1 MALSEICRELNNYFE
16 YKQRLFGHFKIVGST
31 LTYEGGVV
39 ADYLQ
44 DGQNYNLVG
53 SVFNDGVHVFNTSTP
68 NPKEFQKDEEFDGA
82 IWAMAVPP
90 EVVALSSEIDKWVE
104 KNAEALSS
112 PYQSESFGGYS
123 YTKASGGASGSGIT
137 WQSAFA
143 DRLNKWR
150 KIRCRF

>member
-16 YKQRLFGHFKIVGST
+16 YKDRLFGTFKIVGST
-31 LTYEGGVV
+31 LTYEDGAV

-44 DGQNYNLVG
+44 DGQHYRLVG
-53 SVFNDGVHVFNTSTP
+53 SVFNDGVHVFSTSTP
-68 NPKEFQKDEEFDGA
+68 NQNEFQRDEEFTGA

-90 EVVALSSEIDKWVE
+90 EVIALNAEIDAWVE
-104 KNAEALSS
+104 KNADVLNS
-112 PYQSESFGGYS
+112 PFQSESFGGYS
-123 YTKASGGASGSGIT
+123 YTKASGGAVSGGIT

-143 DRLNKWR
+143 NRLNKWR